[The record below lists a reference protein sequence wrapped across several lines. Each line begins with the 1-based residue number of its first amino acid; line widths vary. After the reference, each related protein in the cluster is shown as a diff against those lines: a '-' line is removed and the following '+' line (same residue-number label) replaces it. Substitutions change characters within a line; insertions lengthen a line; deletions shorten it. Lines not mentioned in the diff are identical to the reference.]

1 MTQAEKTLP
10 FALLARY
17 WGLRPRLQSCLARLR
32 QHTAP
37 TAPANAV
44 EQALVAELIREARAI
59 TSRDSFGRALPLLPP
74 GPAISRSALL
84 ARLEEAE
91 TALVAFQAL
100 YHGGVEVEPEDEDAP
115 YWRVEP

>member
-17 WGLRPRLQSCLARLR
+17 GVLRPRLQSCLKRLR
-32 QHTAP
+32 QHAAE
-37 TAPANAV
+37 APANAV
-44 EQALVAELIREARAI
+44 ERALVAELIREARAI

-74 GPAISRSALL
+74 GPAISRGALL

-91 TALVAFQAL
+91 TALAAFQAL
-100 YHGGVEVEPEDEDAP
+100 YHGGVETEPKAEDAP